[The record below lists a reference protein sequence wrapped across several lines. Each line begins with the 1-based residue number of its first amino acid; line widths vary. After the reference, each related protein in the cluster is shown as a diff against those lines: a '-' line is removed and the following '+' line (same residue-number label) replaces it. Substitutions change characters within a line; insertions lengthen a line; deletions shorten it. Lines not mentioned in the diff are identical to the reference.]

1 MRIAVIAASEKRSQ
15 RLTRCAQALSRQFSV
30 QGHVSDFYATPDS
43 RFSTYDFLVVCSEP
57 SGTGSAMGKKLGEQ
71 LAQAGNLVGKRSMAI
86 LVKSGLLPRKALANM
101 MKILEKEGMV
111 VTMAEIVANEAESA
125 AAAREAPLVRG

>member
-1 MRIAVIAASEKRSQ
+1 MRIAVIAASEKRTE

-30 QGHVSDFYATPDS
+30 EGHVSDFFTTTDS
-43 RFSTYDFLVVCSEP
+43 RFSTYDYLVVCSEP
-57 SGTGSAMGKKLGEQ
+57 SGAGSAMGKKLGEQ
-71 LAQAGNLVGKRSMAI
+71 LSQGGNLVGKRSMAI

-111 VTMAEIVANEAESA
+111 VTMAEVVANEAESA
-125 AAAREAPLVRG
+125 AAAREAPLIRG

>member
-1 MRIAVIAASEKRSQ
+1 MRIAIIAVSEKRSE
-15 RLTRCAQALSRQFSV
+15 RLRKCAQALCRQFSV
-30 QGHVSDFYATPDS
+30 DGHVSDFLTAVDS

-57 SGTGSAMGKKLGEQ
+57 AGTGSAVGRKLGEQ
-71 LAQAGNLVGKRSMAI
+71 LSQGGNLVGKRSMAI
-86 LVKSGLLPRKALANM
+86 LVKSGLFPKKTLANM